1 MTQQPAY
8 HWDNEDLHLSIRV
21 QPGASKDEIVGIQGS
36 NIKIRIS
43 APPQDGKAN
52 NHLIKF
58 LAKNLGVAK
67 SRIQLL
73 SGESG
78 REKRL
83 RITSP
88 DKDKTTRLL
97 SKQ

>member
-1 MTQQPAY
+1 MTQQPIY
-8 HWDNEDLHLSIRV
+8 HWDGLDLLLSVRV
-21 QPGASKDEIVGIQGS
+21 QPGASKDEIVGIQGN

-52 NHLIKF
+52 DQLIKF
-58 LAKNLGVAK
+58 LARNFGVAK

-78 REKRL
+78 REKRI

-88 DKDKTTRLL
+88 DKDKVTRLL
-97 SKQ
+97 PKL